1 MSHSFFA
8 LRPQRVRPLPFLF
21 AWLVCFAV
29 TSASLRAAELKTI
42 VFLGDS
48 LTAGYGLDDPA
59 SQAYPALIQAKID
72 AAHLPYRVVNAGLSG
87 DTTAGGVRRIDW
99 ILRQPIDLL
108 VLALGGNDGLRGL
121 APTLSQDNLQAII
134 DRLREKN
141 PRTQLVLAG
150 MQMPVSMGEGYAAAF
165 RAMYPALAEK
175 NRAALVPFLLEGVG
189 AQPDL
194 NQPDLIHPTAAG
206 QKLLAENVWKI
217 LRPLL

>member
-1 MSHSFFA
+1 MSYSFAA
-8 LRPQRVRPLPFLF
+8 LRPRLFLWLPHFF
-21 AWLVCFAV
+21 VWFVCFV
-29 TSASLRAAELKTI
+29 VPSLRAAELKTI

-59 SQAYPALIQAKID
+59 AQAYPTLIQNKID

-99 ILRQPIDLL
+99 ILRQPVDFL

-121 APTLSQDNLQAII
+121 APTLSQANLQVII

-141 PRTQLVLAG
+141 PRAQLVLAG
-150 MQMPVSMGEGYAAAF
+150 MQMPVSMGESYAAAF
-165 RAMYPALAEK
+165 RGIFPALAEK

-189 AQPDL
+189 AQPEL

-206 QKLLAENVWKI
+206 QKFLADNVWKI

>member
-121 APTLSQDNLQAII
+121 APTLSQANLQAII

>member
-1 MSHSFFA
+1 MSHSFAVF
-8 LRPQRVRPLPFLF
+8 RPRLFLSLPLFF
-21 AWLVCFAV
+21 VWFVCFV
-29 TSASLRAAELKTI
+29 VPSLRAAETKTI

-59 SQAYPALIQAKID
+59 SQAYPALIQNKID

-99 ILRQPIDLL
+99 ILRQPVDLL

-121 APTLSQDNLQAII
+121 SPPLSQANLQTII
-134 DRLREKN
+134 DRVREKN
-141 PRTQLVLAG
+141 PRAQLVLAG

-189 AQPDL
+189 ARPEL

-206 QKLLAENVWKI
+206 QKILAENVWKI

>member
-1 MSHSFFA
+1 MSHSFSVF
-8 LRPQRVRPLPFLF
+8 RPRLFLSLPLLLVWF
-21 AWLVCFAV
+21 VCFV
-29 TSASLRAAELKTI
+29 VPSLRAGTKTI

-59 SQAYPALIQAKID
+59 SQAYPALIQNKID
-72 AAHLPYRVVNAGLSG
+72 AANLSYRVVNAGLSG

-99 ILRQPIDLL
+99 ILRQPNDLL

-121 APTLSQDNLQAII
+121 APTLSQANLQTII

-141 PRTQLVLAG
+141 PRVQLVLAG
-150 MQMPVSMGEGYAAAF
+150 MQMPASMGESYAAAF

-189 AQPDL
+189 ARPEL